1 MTENSEH
8 SLGRRKIFLAAA
20 AAVVVLAA
28 VIFLMRR
35 FASYD
40 MYAVSWQKDLSQGSL
55 TGYEPFGD
63 GFLKYSKDGVTCIT
77 GRGAENWVDTYEM
90 KSPVISVNGE
100 YAVIADSQGNEV
112 RIYGTGGRVGQTTTQ
127 LPLLKAASAA
137 K

>member
-8 SLGRRKIFLAAA
+8 SLGRRKIFLTAA

-63 GFLKYSKDGVTCIT
+63 GFLKYSGSIPM
-77 GRGAENWVDTYEM
+77 R
-90 KSPVISVNGE
+90 
-100 YAVIADSQGNEV
+100 
-112 RIYGTGGRVGQTTTQ
+112 
-127 LPLLKAASAA
+127 
-137 K
+137 

>member
-55 TGYEPFGD
+55 TGYEPFP
-63 GFLKYSKDGVTCIT
+63 
-77 GRGAENWVDTYEM
+77 A
-90 KSPVISVNGE
+90 
-100 YAVIADSQGNEV
+100 SQGGAP
-112 RIYGTGGRVGQTTTQ
+112 RTGSIPMR
-127 LPLLKAASAA
+127 
-137 K
+137 